1 VDPLILSALEDPKN
15 RTFVLRLERTIL
27 TLLRVPNEH
36 SVELERMNSFYR
48 LLAHKVADY
57 YGVGHTSGTESSVLY
72 YKLGMGSPLPA
83 TRLADIAMS
92 GDVRRENQVK
102 DGIMKP
108 IVKLPVTGAVVD
120 GDSDGM
126 VAAKKVLVAKR
137 PQLLTKDSGDKIRQ
151 VQPAPREDSPQDE
164 RIFDESLAPAQLRA
178 GDKSLLVAAHGT
190 TTGAPK
196 GRGDYDARVAAY
208 EEARARIFNSEDSE
222 HSDDDDVTEGGGG
235 DGVIEFLAQPLD
247 DMSEY
252 SRSTYAIAAL
262 SVGDRISGNG
272 TGIRM
277 NMSDTEL
284 YKGAPAAA
292 SSFKFSGQSFVPGR
306 STSSSRPS

>member
-1 VDPLILSALEDPKN
+1 
-15 RTFVLRLERTIL
+15 
-27 TLLRVPNEH
+27 
-36 SVELERMNSFYR
+36 
-48 LLAHKVADY
+48 
-57 YGVGHTSGTESSVLY
+57 
-72 YKLGMGSPLPA
+72 
-83 TRLADIAMS
+83 MS

-120 GDSDGM
+120 GESDGI
-126 VAAKKVLVAKR
+126 VDAKKVLVAKR

-151 VQPAPREDSPQDE
+151 VQPAPREDSPKHE
-164 RIFDESLAPAQLRA
+164 RIFDESLAPAQPRA
-178 GDKSLLVAAHGT
+178 GAKSLLVAARGT

-222 HSDDDDVTEGGGG
+222 HSDDDDVTEGSGG

-252 SRSTYAIAAL
+252 SRSKYAVAAL

-284 YKGAPAAA
+284 YKGAPTAA